1 MFVLYV
7 LTGDLSELS
16 VLLKTDRFSDDES
29 PNFPT
34 PFVPQLE
41 SASEK
46 KQQQKTA

>member
-16 VLLKTDRFSDDES
+16 VLFRKTDWLSDDES

-41 SASEK
+41 STSENIGIN
-46 KQQQKTA
+46 

>member
-16 VLLKTDRFSDDES
+16 VLFRKTDLSDDES

-41 SASEK
+41 SANK
-46 KQQQKTA
+46 KKKKKMA